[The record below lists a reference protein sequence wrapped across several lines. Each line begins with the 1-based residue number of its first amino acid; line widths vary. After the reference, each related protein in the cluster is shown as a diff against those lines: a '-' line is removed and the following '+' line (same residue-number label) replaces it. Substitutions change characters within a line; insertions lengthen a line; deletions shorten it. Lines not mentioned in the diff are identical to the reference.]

1 MTHPVPTLDSRA
13 TASLH
18 LEVRLDGK
26 KYDPLFRLPPAGP
39 TTVAA
44 VSPAA
49 DGVP

>member
-13 TASLH
+13 AASLYFEIRH
-18 LEVRLDGK
+18 DGK
-26 KYDPLFRLPPAGP
+26 KYDPLFWLPPAEP